1 MVRCR
6 AKKDDEDALLDQ
18 DLDQPA
24 TRRDLLA
31 LERATRHDLLT
42 HEEAMRGDLRV
53 HEGATRRDL
62 HAHQEGT
69 RRDLQEHKE
78 ATRGDLIA
86 LEVRVDQ
93 RFDQLAGRMEDLRR
107 HFDMVHRFTLGV
119 HIVRQRFQKMHAI
132 ERAVAYFCC
141 CGIAT
146 TPFWQRAQRPDTR
159 AIASVPPPNAERR
172 EDFLRPGRAPRGI
185 AIRPSVCTSAPGRGS
200 GPFPK
205 MVPAASVCS
214 I

>member
-1 MVRCR
+1 M
-6 AKKDDEDALLDQ
+6 LDQ

-53 HEGATRRDL
+53 HEEATRRDL

-107 HFDMVHRFTLGV
+107 HFDMVAESFKTQFNNPFDWTRATTSTLGTRV
-119 HIVRQRFQKMHAI
+119 DRLENDHNTRVGSVEFARDAA
-132 ERAVAYFCC
+132 RATAE
-141 CGIAT
+141 AT
-146 TPFWQRAQRPDTR
+146 LSRRP
-159 AIASVPPPNAERR
+159 
-172 EDFLRPGRAPRGI
+172 
-185 AIRPSVCTSAPGRGS
+185 TS
-200 GPFPK
+200 
-205 MVPAASVCS
+205 
-214 I
+214 